1 VWLNRFT
8 AMTKPP
14 ERLPDFLIVGATK
27 AGTASLDFYL
37 SLHPEIHM
45 ARPKKPRFFIDAPE
59 LL

>member
-1 VWLNRFT
+1 
-8 AMTKPP
+8 MTKPP
-14 ERLPDFLIVGATK
+14 GRLPDFLIVGATK
-27 AGTASLDFYL
+27 TGTTSLDFYL